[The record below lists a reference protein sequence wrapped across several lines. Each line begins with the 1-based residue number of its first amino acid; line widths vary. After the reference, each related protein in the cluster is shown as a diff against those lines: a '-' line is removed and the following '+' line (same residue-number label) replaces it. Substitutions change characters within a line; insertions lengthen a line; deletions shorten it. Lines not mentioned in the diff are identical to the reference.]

1 MNPETVDAAVDAAT
15 VLATKL
21 SVDDDGNLIITLPIA
36 DPEVAG
42 ALWSDSGVVT
52 VSSGGA

>member
-1 MNPETVDAAVDAAT
+1 VNPETVDAAVDAAT